1 MRFRLTYLSEPFKGL
16 TTDFDQ
22 EVVSIG
28 RSVENDVVV
37 DEVHV
42 SGFHAKIENP
52 GGQVVIKDLGS
63 TNGTF
68 VNGKKIKSPAILQG
82 GETIQFGTQVQI
94 KFTPLIEDV
103 EDRTVIGTP
112 EEMPDYIPQE
122 IPVIKKS
129 KTKKKFP
136 IWIIIVVL
144 AVVLICGGVIVLG
157 GGGLLALNLFRNPE
171 SQTQAAVEA
180 AVLET
185 QQADI
190 LATQAVMTEAPFATG
205 TAQAAAQQAQ
215 ETAAAQSAATNSMIE
230 YYWSLALDGMG
241 TLPLFGPVSGTLA
254 HTDDGNVESSSA
266 GVSYQNAVIVV
277 DFYPPYVPGQSQ
289 WDVGIFFRDLGSNDE
304 MRLCVES
311 DGTFFVLNRHG
322 EEEEYFVNENINN
335 LNLDINS
342 PNTLVLMLW
351 EDKGIFFLNGQFI
364 KEFDISDRME
374 AGDVAVATNIVT
386 ENFLP
391 GAETRFENFTIY
403 ALPVQ

>member
-22 EVVSIG
+22 EVITIG
-28 RSVENDVVV
+28 RSVENDAVI

-52 GGQVVIKDLGS
+52 GGQVVIEDLGS

-68 VNGKKIKSPAILQG
+68 INGKKIKSPAILKG

-122 IPVIKKS
+122 SPVIKKS

-144 AVVLICGGVIVLG
+144 AVVLVCIGVVVISGGS
-157 GGGLLALNLFRNPE
+157 LLALNLFMNPE

-180 AVLET
+180 AALET
-185 QQADI
+185 EQANI

-205 TAQAAAQQAQ
+205 TAQAADQQAQ

-230 YYWSLALDGMG
+230 YYWGLALDGMG
-241 TLPLFGPVSGTLA
+241 TVPLYGPVSGSLA
-254 HTDDGNVESSSA
+254 HVDDGSVESSNA
-266 GVSYQNAVIVV
+266 GVNYLNAVITV
-277 DFYPPYVPGQSQ
+277 DFYPPYIPDQSQ

-304 MRLCVES
+304 MRLEVES
-311 DGTFFVLNRHG
+311 DGTFCVVNRNG
-322 EEEEYFVNENINN
+322 EEKDYFVNENISN
-335 LNLDINS
+335 LNLDLNS
-342 PNTLVLMLW
+342 PNTFVLMLW
-351 EDKGIFFLNGQFI
+351 DNKGIFFLNGQFI
-364 KEFDISDRME
+364 KEFDISARME
-374 AGDVAVATNIVT
+374 AGDVAIATNIVT

-391 GAETRFENFTIY
+391 GAETYFENFTIY

>member
-122 IPVIKKS
+122 SPVIKKS

-241 TLPLFGPVSGTLA
+241 TLPLFGPSERS
-254 HTDDGNVESSSA
+254 H
-266 GVSYQNAVIVV
+266 
-277 DFYPPYVPGQSQ
+277 
-289 WDVGIFFRDLGSNDE
+289 
-304 MRLCVES
+304 CC
-311 DGTFFVLNRHG
+311 
-322 EEEEYFVNENINN
+322 
-335 LNLDINS
+335 
-342 PNTLVLMLW
+342 
-351 EDKGIFFLNGQFI
+351 
-364 KEFDISDRME
+364 
-374 AGDVAVATNIVT
+374 
-386 ENFLP
+386 
-391 GAETRFENFTIY
+391 
-403 ALPVQ
+403 